1 MWLRVV
7 VISLVMSL
15 VAAVQIALL
24 PALNM
29 SATINLALVILVLSV
44 FVASRRSALF
54 CALVLGLIFEA
65 WSFWSFGAM
74 IVILTLITILVSLAV
89 DNFFTNKSLYSYLLL
104 IVVMTLIYELY
115 WLLVA
120 SLPAPIMIDQA
131 FTWLLLQKM
140 AVNTGTGIVLFYI
153 TLGLSNSFQSVIL
166 IKKKY

>member
-7 VISLVMSL
+7 VISLVMSS

-44 FVASRRSALF
+44 FVASRRSA
-54 CALVLGLIFEA
+54 LGLIFEA